1 MALTTTYKRTP
12 RRSKKHGT
20 QYALSTVTGKRVVPR
35 LHAKDIVALKNI
47 RKAGEKAAARAKK
60 IMGYTITQSGNWI
73 VKTDTKGNIVQR
85 IVQIERAG
93 TPKVILLD

>member
-1 MALTTTYKRTP
+1 MALTITYKRTYG
-12 RRSKKHGT
+12 RTKKQGT
-20 QYALSTVTGKRVVPR
+20 HHTLPTTSGKRVMPR
-35 LHAKDIVALKNI
+35 LLGKDIIALKNI
-47 RKAGEKAAARAKK
+47 RRAGEKAALRARKT
-60 IMGYTITQSGNWI
+60 MGYTITQSGNWI